1 MSRTQF
7 VETRLDLV
15 DTFRGQVDH
24 GLWSGGFDQPPNGH
38 YGQFVVGLMELG
50 PASVREEE
58 HLGWTTPATRTVDPL
73 LARSQDSFFQKNGQM
88 ATDSCWSQGQSFGEF
103 SRR

>member
-1 MSRTQF
+1 
-7 VETRLDLV
+7 
-15 DTFRGQVDH
+15 
-24 GLWSGGFDQPPNGH
+24 
-38 YGQFVVGLMELG
+38 MELG